1 MQAAGSLEVVSLGRG
16 PRRGARTIVVLAAVC
31 ATVLAACGAPKYKY
45 VKSTSDRTFLRVPS
59 KWTLYDEDDL
69 LEASDDSAESKEQFK
84 KLTWSVAFDASP
96 KPSLDH
102 ILSQTSQPSG
112 LVQVRTLLPEQ
123 RDTFKL
129 ADLRS
134 LLLPFDPLSDEAR
147 SLGDVEVLDV
157 KDVRRD
163 GGLHGSELLLNLK
176 SSEGKLLKWRQI
188 ALIDAAVSKVHILA
202 ISCDDECYSA
212 NEGVIDRVIDSW
224 KVKEP

>member
-1 MQAAGSLEVVSLGRG
+1 M
-16 PRRGARTIVVLAAVC
+16 VLAVAC
-31 ATVLAACGAPKYKY
+31 ATVLAACGAPKYQY
-45 VKSTSDRTFLRVPS
+45 VKSTSDRTFMRVPS

-69 LEASDDSAESKEQFK
+69 LEASDDSTESKEQFK

-96 KPSLDH
+96 KPSLDN
-102 ILSQTSQPSG
+102 ILSQTGHPSG

-134 LLLPFDPLSDEAR
+134 LLLPFDPLSDEAQAQ
-147 SLGDVEVLDV
+147 GDVEVLDL

-163 GGLHGSELLLNLK
+163 GGLHGSELLINIK
-176 SSEGKLLKWRQI
+176 SADGELLKWRQI
-188 ALIDAAVSKVHILA
+188 ALTDAAVSKVHVLA

-224 KVKEP
+224 KVKER